1 MQNRFNRVGSKEWL
15 PFQKS
20 WFRYSGHETLYRSNL
35 RFFCKAEADGSGVF
49 YIGSQRS
56 LFENICREENI
67 PLLSEDDT
75 TSPIQFVC
83 IDLLDE
89 ITESTTPE
97 TFASV
102 DKKVC
107 DLLLSLYPRIEH
119 RRFVNILAR
128 NVQAGPQYFAYAW
141 LLAKKVSEIFSL
153 KDEKIGCMEDEKSNP
168 ENRIFQPQKGIFY
181 SLYFRK
187 DELSKGTEPAG
198 DYDFFTHNQQQAA
211 PRLFENDLPA
221 WFILKPQPRKKQ
233 EVLHPAK
240 YPEDLVD
247 RLVKVFTEP
256 GQTVFDPMSGTGSTQ
271 VGALRQGRNAFGT
284 ELSEFFAGI
293 ANQRCD
299 AICQP
304 SQTGV
309 ETGQLVNL
317 STRQPESHPQWKI
330 TQKDARQITAA
341 DTLPIDYL
349 LTSPP
354 YWDMLNMKG
363 AENQAKRVEKGLQ
376 TNYSDHQED
385 LGNLSDYNAFVKEL
399 ADIYFNIYEQ
409 MQPGA
414 YATIVVK
421 NIKKKGSNY
430 PFAWDLTLAL
440 QEKFILLPEVF
451 WCQDDLNLAPYGFGN
466 TWVSNTFHQYC
477 LNFQKPL
484 Q

>member
-1 MQNRFNRVGSKEWL
+1 MGSKEWL

-49 YIGSQRS
+49 YMGNQRS

-67 PLLSEDDT
+67 LLLSEDDA

-83 IDLLDE
+83 IDLLDD
-89 ITESTTPE
+89 INESTTPE
-97 TFASV
+97 AFATI
-102 DKKVC
+102 DKKIC
-107 DLLLSLYPRIEH
+107 GLLLRLYPRLEH
-119 RRFVNILAR
+119 RRFVNIIAR
-128 NVQAGPQYFAYAW
+128 NVQAGPHYFAYAW
-141 LLAKKVSEIFSL
+141 RMAKRISEIFSL
-153 KDEKIGCMEDEKSNP
+153 KDEKIGCMEEEKSIP
-168 ENRIFQPQKGIFY
+168 DDGIFKPQKQIFY

-187 DELSKGTEPAG
+187 DELSKCTAPVGE
-198 DYDFFTHNQQQAA
+198 YDFFTRNQQKDA
-211 PRLFENDLPA
+211 PRFFKNDLPA

-271 VGALRQGRNAFGT
+271 VGALRLGRNAFGT
-284 ELSEFFAGI
+284 ELSDFFAGI
-293 ANQRCD
+293 ATQRCQAFFEQIQFPMEPD
-299 AICQP
+299 LPISSP
-304 SQTGV
+304 K
-309 ETGQLVNL
+309 
-317 STRQPESHPQWKI
+317 WKI
-330 TQKDARQITAA
+330 TQKDARLISAS

-363 AENQAKRVEKGLQ
+363 AENQAKRMEKGLQ
-376 TNYSDHQED
+376 TNYSDTMED
-385 LGNLSDYNAFVKEL
+385 LGNLSDYNAFVEEL

-409 MQPGA
+409 MKPGA

-430 PFAWDLTLAL
+430 PFAWDLSLAL

-451 WCQDDLNLAPYGFGN
+451 WCQDDLNLAPYGYGN

-484 Q
+484 